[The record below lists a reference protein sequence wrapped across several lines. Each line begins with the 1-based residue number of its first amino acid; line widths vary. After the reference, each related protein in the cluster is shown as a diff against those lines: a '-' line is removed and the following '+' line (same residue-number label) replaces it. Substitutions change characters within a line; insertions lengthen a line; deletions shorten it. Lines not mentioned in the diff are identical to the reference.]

1 MRMLGKTI
9 RLRRIFDQKSGNT
22 VIVPMDHGIS
32 LGPVKGIADIRSTVD
47 KLARG
52 GASAI
57 VIHKGLVPYA
67 GSAVGSPLG
76 LIVHI
81 SASTSMS
88 LDPNAKV
95 LVASVD
101 AAAAL
106 GADAISIHC
115 NIGSETEDEM
125 VSDFGLVSDRCSE
138 LGMPLL
144 AMCYPRGKNVK
155 DQFDPDA
162 VKHCARLS
170 AELGADVVKTNYTG
184 SVDTFK
190 EVVEGTPVPVV
201 IAGGPKMDSDIDLLK
216 MVSDA
221 MAAGAKGVSIG
232 RNVFQHDDVES
243 ITKAIGKVVFQGMD
257 PEDAYRR

>member
-1 MRMLGKTI
+1 MLGKTI

-47 KLARG
+47 RLSKA

-57 VIHKGLVPYA
+57 VIHKGLVPHV
-67 GSAVGSPLG
+67 GPAVGSSLG
-76 LIVHI
+76 LIVHL

-88 LDPNAKV
+88 PDPNAKV
-95 LVASVD
+95 LVASAD
-101 AAAAL
+101 AAASL

-115 NIGSETEDEM
+115 NVGSDTEDEM
-125 VSDFGLVSDRCSE
+125 ISDFGLISDRCTE
-138 LGMPLL
+138 LGIPLL
-144 AMCYPRGKNVK
+144 AMCYPRGKNIK
-155 DQFDPDA
+155 NQFDVDA
-162 VKHCARLS
+162 VKHAARLA
-170 AELGADVVKTNYTG
+170 AELGADIVKTNYTG
-184 SVDTFK
+184 SRDSFK
-190 EVVEGTPVPVV
+190 EVVKGTPVPVV
-201 IAGGPKMDSDIDLLK
+201 IAGGPKMDSDIALLE

-232 RNVFQHDDVES
+232 RNVFQHDDVEA
-243 ITKAIGKVVFQGMD
+243 IAKAIARVVFEGMA

>member
-47 KLARG
+47 KLAKA

-57 VIHKGLVPYA
+57 VIHKGLVPHV
-67 GSAVGSPLG
+67 GPEVGSSLG

-88 LDPNAKV
+88 PDPNAKV

-101 AAAAL
+101 AAATL

-115 NIGSETEDEM
+115 NIGSDTEDEM
-125 VSDFGLVSDRCSE
+125 VSDFGLVSDRCME
-138 LGMPLL
+138 LGLPLL

-155 DQFDPDA
+155 DQFDVDA

-190 EVVEGTPVPVV
+190 EVVGGTPVPVV
-201 IAGGPKMDSDIDLLK
+201 IAGGPKMDSDINLLE

-232 RNVFQHDDVES
+232 RNVFQHDDVEM
-243 ITKAIGKVVFQGMD
+243 ITKAIGRVVFEGMA

>member
-1 MRMLGKTI
+1 MLGKTI

-32 LGPVKGIADIRSTVD
+32 LGPVKGIADVRSTVE
-47 KLARG
+47 KLAEG
-52 GASAI
+52 DASAI
-57 VIHKGLVPYA
+57 VVHKGLVPF
-67 GSAVGSPLG
+67 VGSTVGSKLG

-88 LDPNAKV
+88 PDPNAKV

-101 AAAAL
+101 AASAL

-115 NIGSETEDEM
+115 NIGSDTEDIM
-125 VSDFGLVSDRCSE
+125 VSDFGMVSDRCSE
-138 LGMPLL
+138 LGLPLL

-155 DQFDPDA
+155 NQFDVDA

-184 SVDTFK
+184 SPETFK
-190 EVVEGTPVPVV
+190 EVVDGTPVPVV
-201 IAGGPKMDSDIDLLK
+201 IAGGPKMDSDMSLLG

-221 MAAGAKGVSIG
+221 MGAGARGVSIG
-232 RNVFQHDDVES
+232 RNVFQHDDVTM
-243 ITKAIGKVVFQGMD
+243 ITRAIGRVVFERLP

>member
-1 MRMLGKTI
+1 MLGKTI
-9 RLRRIFDQKSGNT
+9 RLKRIFDQKSGNT

-47 KLARG
+47 KLAEG

-57 VIHKGLVPYA
+57 VVHKGLVPYL

-88 LDPNAKV
+88 PDPNAKV

-115 NIGSETEDEM
+115 NIGSDTEDMM
-125 VSDFGLVSDRCSE
+125 VSDFGLVSDRCGE
-138 LGMPLL
+138 LGLPLL

-155 DQFDPDA
+155 DQFDVEA

-184 SVDTFK
+184 AIDTFK
-190 EVVEGTPVPVV
+190 EVVNGTPIPVI
-201 IAGGPKMDSDIDLLK
+201 IAGGPKMDSDMDLLK

-221 MAAGAKGVSIG
+221 MTAGARGVSIG
-232 RNVFQHDDVES
+232 RNVFQHDDVAM
-243 ITKAIGKVVFQGMD
+243 ITKAVRMVVFEGLS

>member
-1 MRMLGKTI
+1 MLGKTI

-22 VIVPMDHGIS
+22 VIVPMDHGIT

-47 KLARG
+47 KLAEGR
-52 GASAI
+52 ASA
-57 VIHKGLVPYA
+57 VVVHKGMVPYI
-67 GSAVGSPLG
+67 GSAVGAPLG
-76 LIVHI
+76 LIIHI

-88 LDPNAKV
+88 PDPDAKV

-101 AAAAL
+101 AAAVL

-115 NIGSETEDEM
+115 NIGSDTEDIM
-125 VSDFGLVSDRCSE
+125 VSDFGMVSDRCSE

-144 AMCYPRGKNVK
+144 AMCYPRGKNIK
-155 DQFDPDA
+155 DQFDVDA
-162 VKHCARLS
+162 VKHVARLS

-184 SVDTFK
+184 SIDTFK
-190 EVVEGTPVPVV
+190 EVANGTPVPVV
-201 IAGGPKMDSDIDLLK
+201 IAGGPKMDSDMDLLK

-221 MAAGAKGVSIG
+221 MTAGARGVSIG
-232 RNVFQHDDVES
+232 RNVFQHDDVAM
-243 ITKAIGKVVFQGMD
+243 ITRAIGKVVFEGAA